1 MINRYLPLFLLPAL
15 LMGCGKETPPV
26 EAPKATIQ
34 NDRITFAGG
43 ASQLPGLKV
52 EAATPAGPSEASVAG
67 RLVWDEEH
75 TVRVFSPLAG
85 RVTAI
90 QAQVG
95 DRVRAGAP
103 LARLQAGEVGGL
115 QADLQR
121 AQAERERA
129 RKQAARTQE
138 LVEHGVSPSKD
149 LESAQAD
156 LALAEADHARA
167 SHRLGALGAGSH
179 EVDEGLVLRSSIA
192 GTVVERRINP
202 GQEVRADMDKPLFVV
217 TDPTT
222 LWLQLDVPE
231 GDIGTFQV
239 GQKAEFTVSAW
250 PGQRFQARIIQVADF
265 VDPDKR
271 TLTVRARV
279 DNHERK
285 LKGEMFASG
294 LVSKPASGGVE
305 VPDAAVILIGRKQ
318 YVFVEAGNGG
328 FQRRLVDGEVRNGK
342 RTLIREGLQA
352 GEKVVTEGTL
362 LLQQMLE
369 SK

>member
-1 MINRYLPLFLLPAL
+1 MKTFLPLLLLPAV
-15 LMGCGKETPPV
+15 LMGCGKETPAV
-26 EAPKATIQ
+26 EAPKATVR
-34 NDRITFAGG
+34 NDSITIAAG
-43 ASQLPGLKV
+43 ASQLRGLKT
-52 EAATPAGPSEASVAG
+52 EAATAAGPSEASVAG

-90 QAQVG
+90 LAQVG

-129 RKQAARTQE
+129 RKQAARVQE
-138 LVEHGVSPSKD
+138 LVEHGVAPRKD

-156 LALAEADHARA
+156 LAQAEADYSRA
-167 SHRLGALGAGSH
+167 AHRLGALGASTH
-179 EVDEGLVLRSSIA
+179 EVDEGLVLRSSIT

-202 GQEVRADMDKPLFVV
+202 GQEVRPDLDKPLFVV

-231 GDIGTFQV
+231 GDIANFQV
-239 GQKAEFTVSAW
+239 GQKAIFTVSAW
-250 PGQRFQARIIQVADF
+250 PGERFQARIIQVADF

-279 DNHERK
+279 DNHARK
-285 LKGEMFASG
+285 LKGEMFASA
-294 LVSKPASGGVE
+294 LVRRPASGGVE
-305 VPDAAVILIGRKQ
+305 VPDAAVILIGEKQ
-318 YVFVEAGNGG
+318 YVFVAAGNGL
-328 FQRRLVDGEVRNGK
+328 FQRRLVEGEVHNGK
-342 RTLIREGLQA
+342 RTLIRTGLRA
-352 GEKVVTEGTL
+352 GENVVTEGAL

-369 SK
+369 NQ

>member
-1 MINRYLPLFLLPAL
+1 MMKTFLLLLPAL
-15 LMGCGKETPPV
+15 LLGCGKEAPPV

-34 NDRITFAGG
+34 NDSIAFAAG

-52 EAATPAGPSEASVAG
+52 EVATPAGPSEASVAG
-67 RLVWDEEH
+67 RLVWDEER

-90 QAQVG
+90 LAQVG
-95 DRVRAGAP
+95 DRIHAGAP
-103 LARLQAGEVGGL
+103 LARLQAGEVGAL

-129 RKQAARTQE
+129 RKQAARSQE
-138 LVEHGVSPSKD
+138 LVEHGVAPRKD

-156 LALAEADHARA
+156 LAQAEADYARSA
-167 SHRLGALGAGSH
+167 HRLGALGAGTR
-179 EVDEGLVLRSSIA
+179 EVDEGLMLRSSIA

-202 GQEVRADMDKPLFVV
+202 GQEVRPDMDKPLFVV

-231 GDIGTFQV
+231 GDIGYFQV
-239 GQKAEFTVSAW
+239 GQKADFTVSAW

-265 VDPDKR
+265 VDADKR

-279 DNHERK
+279 DNHARK

-305 VPDAAVILIGRKQ
+305 VPDAAVILIGQKQ
-318 YVFVEAGNGG
+318 YVFVAAGGSR
-328 FQRRLVDGEVRNGK
+328 FQRRLVSAEVRNGK
-342 RTLIREGLQA
+342 RSLIRAGLQA
-352 GEKVVTEGTL
+352 GERVVTEGAL

-369 SK
+369 

>member
-1 MINRYLPLFLLPAL
+1 MKTFLPLLLLPAL
-15 LMGCGKETPPV
+15 LMGCGKEAPPV

-34 NDRITFAGG
+34 NDSIAFAAG

-52 EAATPAGPSEASVAG
+52 EAATLAGPSEASVAG

-85 RVTAI
+85 RVTTILAR
-90 QAQVG
+90 VG
-95 DRVRAGAP
+95 DRIHAGAP

-121 AQAERERA
+121 AQAGRERA
-129 RKQAARTQE
+129 RKQMVRTEE
-138 LVEHGVSPSKD
+138 LVEHGAAPRKD
-149 LESAQAD
+149 MESAQAD
-156 LALAEADHARA
+156 LALSEADYARA
-167 SHRLGALGAGSH
+167 AHRLGALGAGTH
-179 EVDEGLVLRSSIA
+179 EVDEGLMLRSSIT

-202 GQEVRADMDKPLFVV
+202 GQEVRPDLDKPLFVV

-231 GDIGTFQV
+231 GDIGHFQA
-239 GQKAEFTVSAW
+239 GQNVEFTVSAW
-250 PGQRFQARIIQVADF
+250 PGQRFQARIVQIADF
-265 VDPDKR
+265 LDPDKR
-271 TLTVRARV
+271 TLTVRARA

-305 VPDAAVILIGRKQ
+305 VPDAAVILIGQNQ
-318 YVFVEAGNGG
+318 YVFIEAGGG
-328 FQRRLVDGEVRNGK
+328 RFQRRLVSAEVRNSK
-342 RTLIREGLQA
+342 RTLIHEGLKP
-352 GEKVVTEGTL
+352 GERVVTEGAL

-369 SK
+369 SQ